1 MDLGIGERAKKLAS
15 DVREFMDF
23 EVEPNESVYRDQ
35 IIDSGN
41 PYCKPPIM
49 YELQAKARSAGLWNL
64 FLPQTEWGGS
74 GLSNLDFMPICEYM
88 GRSLIGP
95 EALNCHPPESGNMG
109 LLADYGTPAQQEQ
122 WLVPLLDATIGSCF
136 AMTEPD
142 VASSDAN
149 NISARIER
157 EGDNYRINAR
167 KAPSTGGARDICKV
181 SILMGVTDPS
191 AEPFMRQSMILVP
204 LDSAGV
210 TVARSLTVFG
220 DHWPISQSELLFED
234 VLVPAANLIST
245 EGSAFGVSQARL
257 GPGRLHHCM
266 RLIGIAERALELLCR
281 RVSRRETFGKKLS
294 EQGVIQDWIGRSRI
308 EIEQA
313 RLLTMKT
320 AWMMDE
326 LGADAARQEIAAI
339 KVVAP
344 AVALDV
350 VDRAIQAHG
359 AAGVTQDTP
368 LAGFWASARTL
379 RIADGPDE
387 VHIRSLARWELKR
400 QLDAGPA

>member
-1 MDLGIGERAKKLAS
+1 MDLGMSKRAAELTS
-15 DVREFMDF
+15 TVREFMDH
-23 EVEPNESVYRDQ
+23 EVEPNEERYRQ
-35 IIDSGN
+35 EIEDSGT

-49 YELQAKARSAGLWNL
+49 YELQEKARAADLWNL
-64 FLPQTEWGGS
+64 FLPQTEWGGA
-74 GLSNLDFMPICEYM
+74 GLSNLEFMPICEQM

-95 EALNCHPPESGNMG
+95 EVMNCHPPESGNIG
-109 LLADYGTPAQQEQ
+109 LLADYGTPEQQEQ
-122 WLVPLLDATIGSCF
+122 WLTPLLEATIGSCF

-149 NISARIER
+149 TISARIER
-157 EGDNYRINAR
+157 EGDHYRINAH
-167 KAPSTGGARDICKV
+167 KAPSTGGARDICKLA
-181 SILMGVTDPS
+181 ILMGVTDPT
-191 AEPFMRQSMILVP
+191 ADPFTRQSMILVP
-204 LDSAGV
+204 LDSPGV
-210 TVARSLTVFG
+210 SVVRTLTIFG
-220 DHWPISQSELLFED
+220 DHWPISQAELLFED
-234 VLVPAANLIST
+234 VLVPATNLIST
-245 EGSAFGVSQARL
+245 EGSAFSVSQARL

-266 RLIGIAERALELLCR
+266 RLMGYAERALELLCT
-281 RVSRRETFGKKLS
+281 RVTQRETFGRRLS
-294 EQGVIQDWIGRSRI
+294 EQGVIQEWIGRSRI

-313 RLLTMKT
+313 RLLTLKT

-344 AVALDV
+344 AVPLAV

-359 AAGVTQDTP
+359 AAGFMQDTP

-387 VHIRSLARWELKR
+387 VHLRSLARWELKR
-400 QLDAGPA
+400 QLGAAG